1 MKCVGV
7 CALWFMS
14 TCCRMWTSGKRLAT
28 FLAIFSKRLYDAGF
42 YSCGGWPVELGGQ
55 QLRTTAAPVLAR
67 HGGIYADGRP
77 KLSEYV
83 DYIFCDEL
91 AKVATGG
98 LFASLFT
105 YGIAL
110 PPIVA
115 TLGKSHAKFRG
126 ITQAVL
132 TGQKSICLCITEP
145 NGGSDVANIQTT

>member
-1 MKCVGV
+1 MMIASPTTSSG
-7 CALWFMS
+7 
-14 TCCRMWTSGKRLAT
+14 TCKTVRPLAGS
-28 FLAIFSKRLYDAGF
+28 IEDA
-42 YSCGGWPVELGGQ
+42 
-55 QLRTTAAPVLAR
+55 TAAPVLAR

-115 TLGKSHAKFRG
+115 TLSKSHPRG
-126 ITQAVL
+126 GCPRESRHRAHQDSPTRLRQRVCSDASAPMHLLRPVKMW
-132 TGQKSICLCITEP
+132 TFVQKL
-145 NGGSDVANIQTT
+145 